1 MIDNASALREYSPD
15 GVDAD
20 RASSDHAY
28 RPSPQEWQWDSED
41 DTHHPT
47 FRRYL
52 LAEPPSSYHT
62 EASLVLPLQGS
73 AALPLQNTDLDVYR
87 PDLEQQLAGYRWML
101 ELGEDWD
108 GEGASPVHIDAFN
121 RAVDFTRKAVAGAAA
136 RQGGA
141 ADIPKLSPGP
151 MGSVDVHWEYPNR
164 ELAVNI
170 SADHRTLATF
180 YFRNDEGTRIHGE
193 GSNAAVAS
201 LVFRLLHL

>member
-1 MIDNASALREYSPD
+1 MIDNASALREYSLD
-15 GVDAD
+15 SVDAD

-28 RPSPQEWQWDSED
+28 RLSAQEWQWDPDD

-47 FRRYL
+47 FKSYLPAEQSPSRYTD
-52 LAEPPSSYHT
+52 AP
-62 EASLVLPLQGS
+62 LVLPLQGN
-73 AALPLQNTDLDVYR
+73 AAPPLQNTDLDVYR

-108 GEGASPVHIDAFN
+108 GEGASPVHIDALN

-136 RQGGA
+136 RQGGP
-141 ADIPKLSPGP
+141 ADPPKLSPGP

-170 SADHRTLATF
+170 SADQRTLATF
-180 YFRNDEGTRIHGE
+180 YFRSDEETRISGE